1 VIWGNKVTGDISSPL
16 RFHASKELARNY
28 LQTQTRDR
36 WTNERFNEVDWE
48 HLDLALKNKPDM
60 YKIWRSK
67 QTSGFCGTRIKVG
80 MYSGEMAPDERC
92 PNCRQPEMAAHLM
105 LCPDKDRTRLLI
117 DNVDELNKWMEAD
130 GRTEPEL
137 AYWIPKYI
145 LMGGDKPFSTS
156 GYMSPKLKALAE
168 SQDRIGWR
176 NFTEGH
182 ISTHFYEIQT
192 FHLAM
197 SSSFLNG
204 TDWTKQLIT
213 KILQITHSQWIYRN
227 ISLHNKRQGYLH
239 HRRAEELTKEMES
252 LADLAPED
260 VPEVSR
266 FLLEINFTELT
277 ELHIETQKYW
287 VLAVNAA
294 LAAQNQ
300 ELARGAR

>member
-1 VIWGNKVTGDISSPL
+1 LVIWGNKVTGNISSPL
-16 RFHASKELARNY
+16 HFHASKELARNY
-28 LQTQTRDR
+28 LQTRRRDR
-36 WTNERFNEVDWE
+36 WTNEHLDEVDWE
-48 HLDLALKNKPDM
+48 HLDLALKNKPNM

-67 QTSGFCGTRIKVG
+67 QTSGFCRTRVKVG

-92 PNCRQPEMAAHLM
+92 PNCGQHETAAHLM

-117 DNVDELNKWMEAD
+117 DNVEKLSKWMEAD
-130 GRTEPEL
+130 RRTDPEL

-145 LMGGDKPFSTS
+145 LMQGDKPFSTL
-156 GYMSPKLKALAE
+156 GYISPKLKALAE

-197 SSSFLNG
+197 SSSFHNG
-204 TDWTKQLIT
+204 TDRTKQFTT

-227 ISLHNKRQGYLH
+227 ISLHKKCQGYLH
-239 HRRAEELTKEMES
+239 HKRAEELTKEMES

-260 VPEVSR
+260 APETSR
-266 FLLEINFTELT
+266 FLLEINFTELF
-277 ELHIETQKYW
+277 ELHIET
-287 VLAVNAA
+287 
-294 LAAQNQ
+294 
-300 ELARGAR
+300 